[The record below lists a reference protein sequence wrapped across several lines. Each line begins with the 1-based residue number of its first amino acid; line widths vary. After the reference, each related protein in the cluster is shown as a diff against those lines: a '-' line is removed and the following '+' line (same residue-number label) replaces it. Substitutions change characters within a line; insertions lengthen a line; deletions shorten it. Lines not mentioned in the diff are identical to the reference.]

1 MDGKHVKVLSLGIV
15 VISLILL
22 ILPVNELSKLI
33 SFKNFDALG
42 IILIGA
48 VILALGGM
56 YMVLKSEDIRNLSQ
70 AENNVT
76 QLRYEIEAIHS
87 KIDEIKKLVEY

>member
-1 MDGKHVKVLSLGIV
+1 MKVLSLGIV

-33 SFKNFDALG
+33 SFNNFDALE
-42 IILIGA
+42 IIVIGA
-48 VILALGGM
+48 VIFALGGM

-76 QLRYEIEAIHS
+76 QLKYEIEAIHS

>member
-1 MDGKHVKVLSLGIV
+1 MNAKHVKVLSLGIV
-15 VISLILL
+15 VIILILL

-33 SFKNFDALG
+33 SFNNLDALG

-48 VILALGGM
+48 IIFALGGM
-56 YMVLKSEDIRNLSQ
+56 YMVLKSEDIRNLSE

-76 QLRYEIEAIHS
+76 QLKYEIEAIHS

>member
-33 SFKNFDALG
+33 SFKNFDILG